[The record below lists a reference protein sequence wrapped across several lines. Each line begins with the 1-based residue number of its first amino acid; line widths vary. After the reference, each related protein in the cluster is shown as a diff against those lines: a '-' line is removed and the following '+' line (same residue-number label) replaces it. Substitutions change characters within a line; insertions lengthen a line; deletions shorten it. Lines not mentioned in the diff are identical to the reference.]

1 MMRPLAITFTLLLLP
16 ATSALAQSDEPTAA
30 ERKTIADCLDKSS
43 SSDELKPMSSCIGLI
58 GDRCADEPGANTM
71 TIVSCQIREQKIWDD
86 YLNDW
91 YGQALTRLKDE
102 PDAAAALKSA
112 QRAWIQFRDA
122 KCDYW
127 EKRYEGGTFASV
139 AAGNCMRVT
148 TGQRAI
154 ELRVIL
160 DDLEH

>member
-1 MMRPLAITFTLLLLP
+1 MMRPLLLFALLALIAAPAI
-16 ATSALAQSDEPTAA
+16 AQNDAPTAP
-30 ERKTIADCLDKSS
+30 ERKTITECLDESS
-43 SSDELKPMSSCIGLI
+43 SSDELKTMSACIGLI
-58 GDRCADEPGANTM
+58 GDGCADEPGANTM

-86 YLNDW
+86 HLNDW
-91 YGQALTRLKDE
+91 YGEALKRLKDE
-102 PDAAAALKSA
+102 PGAAAALKSA
-112 QRAWIQFRDA
+112 QRAWMQYRDA

-139 AAGNCMRVT
+139 AVGSCMRVT

-160 DDLEH
+160 DDLDH

>member
-1 MMRPLAITFTLLLLP
+1 MNL
-16 ATSALAQSDEPTAA
+16 
-30 ERKTIADCLDKSS
+30 
-43 SSDELKPMSSCIGLI
+43 
-58 GDRCADEPGANTM
+58 GANTM
-71 TIVSCQIREQKIWDD
+71 TSVSCQIREQKIWDD

-91 YGQALTRLKDE
+91 
-102 PDAAAALKSA
+102 LKSA
-112 QRAWIQFRDA
+112 QRAWIQYRDA

-160 DDLEH
+160 DDLDH